1 MYSIEGKTVYVPGHR
16 GLVGSALVRRLARE
30 NCTILT
36 AGREELDLRR
46 QGDVETFLRNHRPDA
61 MIIPA
66 AKVGGI
72 VANNTWPATFIV
84 ENLQIETNLIASA
97 HEVGVERLVFL
108 GSSCVYPKF
117 AEQPIRE
124 DSLLTGPLEETNQWY
139 AVAKIAGVK
148 MVQAHRRQHG
158 RSYISAMPTNL
169 YGPGDNFDPTASHV
183 LPALIRRTDEAK
195 SRGDD
200 ALTIWGSGTPRREFM
215 HSDDCAD
222 ALVFLLKHYDDE
234 APVNVGVGAD
244 MSILELAELVA
255 EIVGYTGRIERDLSK
270 PDGTPRKLLSVQ
282 KLTELGWSSS
292 IALRDGIAQ
301 TYKWYRENIA
311 DVRGA
316 AKVR

>member
-1 MYSIEGKTVYVPGHR
+1 MYSLEGKNVYVPGHR
-16 GLVGSALVRRLARE
+16 GLVGSALVRRLQRE

-46 QGDVETFLRNHRPDA
+46 QGDVEAFLRTHRPDA

-97 HEVGVERLVFL
+97 HEAGVDRLLFL

-117 AEQPIRE
+117 ADQPIE
-124 DSLLTGPLEETNQWY
+124 ESSLLTGPLEETNQWY
-139 AVAKIAGVK
+139 AVAKIAGIK
-148 MVQAHRRQHG
+148 MVQAYRRQHG

-183 LPALIRRTDEAK
+183 LPALIRRTDEAMT
-195 SRGDD
+195 RGDD
-200 ALTIWGSGTPRREFM
+200 TLTIWGTGTPRREFM

-222 ALVFLLKHYDDE
+222 ALVFLLQHYDDE
-234 APVNVGVGAD
+234 APINVGVGTD
-244 MSILELAELVA
+244 MSILELVGLVA
-255 EIVGYTGRIERDLSK
+255 EVVGYGGRIERDLSR
-270 PDGTPRKLLSVQ
+270 PDGTPRKLLSVK
-282 KLTELGWSSS
+282 KLADLGWSST
-292 IALRDGIAQ
+292 IGLREGIAG
-301 TYKWYRENIA
+301 TYQWYRENIA
-311 DVRGA
+311 HLRGA
-316 AKVR
+316 AVR

>member
-1 MYSIEGKTVYVPGHR
+1 LYSIEGKTVYVPGHR